1 MRSLALTNYAK
12 VQPVS
17 NVNPVVSF
25 TPHEASL
32 LRVLVEGEVE
42 QLNRGDWEAV
52 RSDVAQCYTIMSK
65 LIAIEESGGEPLTP
79 ST

>member
-1 MRSLALTNYAK
+1 MN
-12 VQPVS
+12 
-17 NVNPVVSF
+17 NINPVVPF

-32 LRVLVEGEVE
+32 LRILVEREVE

-52 RSDVAQCYTIMSK
+52 RSNVAQCYTIMSK